1 MIEVLGYIAS
11 FLIVFAFV
19 FNDERMIRKVNILG
33 AFLLGLYGLITGG
46 IPVVIA
52 NWCLVA
58 LNLYKIF
65 KKEVVDEN

>member
-33 AFLLGLYGLITGG
+33 AFLLGFYGLITGG

-65 KKEVVDEN
+65 KKEVEE